1 MLCIQWMVLKL
12 TNQENILKAERT
24 SMKDMQEL
32 QPGFSHY
39 FVSSLLTYVAETVR
53 CLVYVPR

>member
-1 MLCIQWMVLKL
+1 MVLKL

-32 QPGFSHY
+32 QPVFSHY
-39 FVSSLLTYVAETVR
+39 FVSSLLTYMAETVR